1 LLRSTGSNAFAEL
14 PGVPFAVDIGK
25 AGPAAVVQASGMLPA
40 LIRRMRIHFGIV
52 SETVMLL
59 EYATLNVSSRLKP
72 LVVDLD
78 GTLVRSDLL
87 VESTFAYLG
96 HNPLRAV
103 NLLSALRRGKAALKA
118 EIATQTRIDVSHL
131 PYNEHV
137 ISLIR
142 KRRAAGSQVY
152 LASASNERYVRA
164 VADHLGL
171 FHGWFAS
178 DESENLSSELKAR
191 RLVETFGEAGF
202 DYVGN
207 ETADLAVWTVA
218 SGCIAV
224 GASPAVRSTLMD
236 MNPDSIVFEN
246 TTGRDRAWIKLLRL
260 HQWAK
265 NALVFVPLVTAQRF
279 DLLAFGE
286 GIGAFLS
293 FSLAASAIYILND
306 LVDLDADRKHP
317 SKKRRPLAA
326 GAVSVTSAIALIPA
340 LLIGGFIGALTIN
353 SFLAAVLLAY
363 VSLTTAY
370 TFVLKRKMLVDVVA
384 LASLYTIRVIGGSVA
399 ISVPI
404 SEWLLAFSMFI
415 FMALALIK
423 RYVELT
429 TRIDAALSDPNNR
442 NYRKSDLD
450 IVAALAAAAGF
461 NAVTVFALYISSDA
475 VRPLYRYPQ
484 MLWLICPV
492 LMYWLG
498 RALLMAHRR
507 LIDDDPIV
515 FALRDW
521 NSYAALALIGLILIA
536 AR

>member
-1 LLRSTGSNAFAEL
+1 MACSDAKRDAY
-14 PGVPFAVDIGK
+14 
-25 AGPAAVVQASGMLPA
+25 AS
-40 LIRRMRIHFGIV
+40 HFGTVTQGTAIMPSD
-52 SETVMLL
+52 SEK
-59 EYATLNVSSRLKP
+59 SIPSKLKP

-87 VESTFAYLG
+87 VESAFAHLG
-96 HNPLRAV
+96 HNPLRV
-103 NLLSALRRGKAALKA
+103 VGLLSAIRRGKAALKA
-118 EIATQTRIDVSHL
+118 EIAAKTDIDVAHL
-131 PYNEHV
+131 PYDEDV
-137 ISLIR
+137 VSLIR
-142 KRRAAGSQVY
+142 QSHAAGNQVY

-171 FHGWFAS
+171 FDGWFAS
-178 DESENLSSELKAR
+178 NDNENLSSGSKAR
-191 RLVETFGEAGF
+191 RLVEAFGEGGF
-202 DYVGN
+202 DYIGN
-207 ETADLAVWTVA
+207 GRADLAVWTVA
-218 SGCIAV
+218 SRRIAV
-224 GASPAVRSTLMD
+224 RASRTVRSKLVDMD
-236 MNPDSIVFEN
+236 PDASVLEN
-246 TTGRDRAWIKLLRL
+246 AMGRTRAWIKLLRV

-286 GIGAFLS
+286 AIGAFFA

-317 SKKRRPLAA
+317 SRKRRPLAA
-326 GAVSVTSAIALIPA
+326 GTVPITKAMLLIPA
-340 LLIGGFIGALTIN
+340 LLVVGVIGALTIAP
-353 SFLAAVLLAY
+353 SLAAVLLAY
-363 VSLTTAY
+363 LLLTTAY
-370 TFVLKRKMLVDVVA
+370 TFVLKRKMLVDVLA
-384 LASLYTIRVIGGSVA
+384 LASLYTIRVVAGAVA
-399 ISVPI
+399 ISVPM
-404 SEWLLAFSMFI
+404 SEWLLSFSMFI
-415 FMALALIK
+415 FTALALIK

-429 TRIDAALSDPNNR
+429 ARIDEGLSDPTNR

-461 NAVTVFALYISSDA
+461 NSVTVFALYISSDV

-484 MLWLICPV
+484 ALWLICLI

-507 LIDDDPIV
+507 MMDDDPIV

-521 NSYAALALIGLILIA
+521 NSYVALGLIGLILIG